1 MAARQRRLPTEVKL
15 SRVNALTM
23 ASDPG
28 ELAPNPKARKEE
40 GRLLASL
47 LVPLPI

>member
-1 MAARQRRLPTEVKL
+1 MAARQRRLPTEVKS
-15 SRVNALTM
+15 SRVNSLTM

-28 ELAPNPKARKEE
+28 KLASNPKSRKEE